1 MELKLFKSDNNLF
14 ILLSILILNKYLEV
28 KTISTEKLIGC
39 VHVQYYIHYTARMHQ
54 KLDKGIF
61 IQWYSYN

>member
-1 MELKLFKSDNNLF
+1 MELKLFESDNNLF
-14 ILLSILILNKYLEV
+14 ILLSILILNKYSEV

-39 VHVQYYIHYTARMHQ
+39 VPIQHYIHYITRMRQ

-61 IQWYSYN
+61 IQ